1 MVPIPAAERDRNFH
15 LGLLASLAL
24 IFLWSAI
31 RPYDRLTWWLEVL
44 PAIIGVL
51 LLAVTYARFPFS
63 RLAYVMVWLHAI
75 VLLVGGHY
83 TYAEVPLFNWVRETF
98 ELSRNNY
105 DHLGHLAQGFFPAI
119 VIREILLRRS
129 PLKPGKWLFFLVT
142 CVGLAISAFYELI
155 EWWVA
160 LASGD
165 DAVAFLATQGD
176 PWDTQWDMLLAL
188 IGVIVSQLLL
198 ARVHDASMKRVVA
211 VKLQRRRR

>member
-1 MVPIPAAERDRNFH
+1 MRSVDRDRNFH

-31 RPYDRLTWWLEVL
+31 RPYDRPTWFLEVF
-44 PAIIGVL
+44 PAILGVF
-51 LLAVTYARFPFS
+51 LLAVTYARFRFS
-63 RLAYVMVWLHAI
+63 RLAYVMVWLHAV

-83 TYAEVPLFNWVRETF
+83 TYAEVPLFDWVREAF
-98 ELSRNNY
+98 QLSRNNY
-105 DHLGHLAQGFFPAI
+105 DRVGHLAQGFFPAI
-119 VIREILLRRS
+119 VIREILLRLS

-160 LASGD
+160 LTSGD
-165 DAVAFLATQGD
+165 DAIAFLATQGD

-188 IGVIVSQLLL
+188 IGVVASQLLL
-198 ARVHDASMKRVVA
+198 ARVHDASMKRVRMA
-211 VKLQRRRR
+211 KPRKK

>member
-1 MVPIPAAERDRNFH
+1 MNAADRERNFH
-15 LGLLASLAL
+15 LGLLLSLAL

-31 RPYDRLTWWLEVL
+31 RPYDRLTWWLEVF
-44 PAIIGVL
+44 PAIIGMF

-105 DHLGHLAQGFFPAI
+105 DRIGHLAQGFFPAI
-119 VIREILLRRS
+119 VIREILLRLS
-129 PLKPGKWLFFLVT
+129 PLKPGKWLFFLVICT
-142 CVGLAISAFYELI
+142 GLAISAFYELI

-165 DAVAFLATQGD
+165 DAVAFIATQGD
-176 PWDTQWDMLLAL
+176 PWDTQWDMFLAL

-198 ARVHDASMKRVVA
+198 GRVHDASMKRARVA
-211 VKLQRRRR
+211 KPRKK

>member
-1 MVPIPAAERDRNFH
+1 MRMHATDRERNLH
-15 LGLLASLAL
+15 LGLLTSLAL

-31 RPYDRLTWWLEVL
+31 RPYDRLTWFLEVF
-44 PAIIGVL
+44 PAIVGVF
-51 LLAVTYARFPFS
+51 LLAATYTRFRFS
-63 RLAYVMVWLHAI
+63 RLAYVMVWLHAV

-83 TYAEVPLFNWVRETF
+83 TYAEVPLFNWVRETL

-105 DHLGHLAQGFFPAI
+105 DRVGHLAQGFFPAI
-119 VIREILLRRS
+119 VIREILLRLS
-129 PLKPGKWLFFLVT
+129 PLKPGKWLFFFVT
-142 CVGLAISAFYELI
+142 CTGLAISAFYELI

-160 LASGD
+160 LTSGD

-198 ARVHDASMKRVVA
+198 GRVHDASMKRVA
-211 VKLQRRRR
+211 GAKPQRRSR

>member
-1 MVPIPAAERDRNFH
+1 MRMHAADRERNFH
-15 LGLLASLAL
+15 LALLASLAL

-31 RPYDRLTWWLEVL
+31 HPYDRLTWWLEVS
-44 PAIIGVL
+44 PAIIGVFL
-51 LLAVTYARFPFS
+51 LVRTYERFRFS

-83 TYAEVPLFNWVRETF
+83 TYAEVPLFNWVREAF

-105 DHLGHLAQGFFPAI
+105 DRVGHLAQGFFPAI
-119 VIREILLRRS
+119 VIREILLRLS
-129 PLKPGKWLFFLVT
+129 PLKPGRWLFFLVT
-142 CVGLAISAFYELI
+142 CTGLAISAFYELI

-160 LASGD
+160 LTSGD

-188 IGVIVSQLLL
+188 IGVIASQLLL
-198 ARVHDASMKRVVA
+198 ARLHDASMKRVA
-211 VKLQRRRR
+211 RAGSRRRHR